1 MQAMTRR
8 LELTNITKRYPG
20 VIANDAI
27 TLGVSAGEIH
37 AILGENGAG
46 KSTLMKIIY
55 GAVAADDGEIRFEG
69 KPLGVHSPGHSRHL
83 GIEMVYQ
90 HFSLFETV
98 SVAQNIAL
106 CQDGRLEL
114 TALGDRIRQTAERYG
129 LVVDPDKIVFDL
141 SVGERQQVEILRCL
155 LQKPKL
161 LILDEPTSVLAPQA
175 IDQLFE
181 VLRALAKDGC
191 SILYISH
198 KLDEVRALCDS
209 ATVLR
214 NGKVTGD
221 VDPRQAT
228 SHELAVM
235 MVGSDLPMTK
245 MPKTTVSAEP
255 VLRVKNLSA
264 EPFGEKGR
272 KLSDITLDVHA
283 GEVVGIAGVSGNGQS
298 ELAVCLSGEALD
310 PNSLIQLDGADI
322 GHLPPDRRRKMGLA
336 YVPEERL
343 GRGAV
348 PTHSLMQNA
357 ILTGY
362 VRGLAHMGLVKK
374 ARARA
379 FANATIDRYS
389 VKTNG
394 AGAQANSLSGGNL
407 QKYILGRE
415 LSLEPR
421 LLIAAQPTW
430 GVDVG
435 AASFVRQ
442 KIVDLSRNGAA
453 VLIISEEL
461 DELLE
466 ICDRIHVLSNGR
478 LSAAIPRGE
487 ATREKLGLNIGGA
500 TLHLP
505 GSGEEPSDAAAH

>member
-1 MQAMTRR
+1 MTDR
-8 LELTNITKRYPG
+8 LELFNITKRYPG

-27 TLGVSAGEIH
+27 TLGVAAGEIH

-55 GAVAADDGEIRFEG
+55 GAVTPDGGEIRFEG
-69 KPLGVHSPGHSRHL
+69 EILGSHSPGHSRHI

-98 SVAQNIAL
+98 TVAENIAL
-106 CQDGRLEL
+106 CQDGRLNL
-114 TALGDRIRQTAERYG
+114 KALGTRIEETADRYG
-129 LVVDPDKIVFDL
+129 LTVDPAKTVFDL

-161 LILDEPTSVLAPQA
+161 LILDEPTSVLAPQSV
-175 IDQLFE
+175 DQLFD
-181 VLRALAKDGC
+181 VLRALARDGC

-221 VDPRQAT
+221 VDPRKAT

-235 MVGSDLPMTK
+235 MVGSDLPMTE
-245 MPKTTVSAEP
+245 MPETNVSVDP
-255 VLRVKNLSA
+255 VLSVTNLSA
-264 EPFGEKGR
+264 APFQDKGR
-272 KLSDITLDVHA
+272 ALSEINLDVHA
-283 GEVVGIAGVSGNGQS
+283 GEVVGIAGVSGNGQT
-298 ELAVCLSGEALD
+298 ELSACLSGEAMVADDAIKLG
-310 PNSLIQLDGADI
+310 GANI
-322 GHLPPDRRRKMGLA
+322 GHLSPDRRRRLGLA

-348 PTHSLMQNA
+348 PSHSLTQNA
-357 ILTGY
+357 LLTAY
-362 VRGLAHMGLVKK
+362 VRDMVRGGMVNGSK
-374 ARARA
+374 ARE
-379 FANATIDRYS
+379 FAGSVVDRYS

-394 AGAQANSLSGGNL
+394 IAAQAGSLSGGNL
-407 QKYILGRE
+407 QKFILGRE

-421 LLIAAQPTW
+421 VLIAAQPTW

-442 KIVDLSRNGAA
+442 KIVDLSRNGAG

-461 DELLE
+461 EELLE
-466 ICDRIHVLSNGR
+466 ICDRIHVLSDGR
-478 LSAAIPRGE
+478 LSAAIPRSE
-487 ATREKLGLNIGGA
+487 ATREKLGLNMGGS
-500 TLHLP
+500 TLHAPLLERKP
-505 GSGEEPSDAAAH
+505 ADAVPL